1 MDADDWK
8 PPSWWKPWSDFPG
21 LLAATRHTVARLGDE
36 PFMTW
41 LDDKCREE
49 LTISFN
55 DVWNQ
60 SAAIAVLMSRECVR
74 ARARAS
80 CMHTPRLPLPRAS
93 RARSRRLRA
102 APQPLPV
109 CAMTATLT
117 RLPLP
122 PPLARARAVA
132 RRGGAAGASRAA
144 TACCCAICRA

>member
-60 SAAIAVLMSRECVR
+60 SAAIAVLMKQDPKPKV
-74 ARARAS
+74 
-80 CMHTPRLPLPRAS
+80 RLPSPR
-93 RARSRRLRA
+93 R
-102 APQPLPV
+102 
-109 CAMTATLT
+109 
-117 RLPLP
+117 P
-122 PPLARARAVA
+122 PPRKKCSFHTLPTCVLTHDRSHTRRRRRAN
-132 RRGGAAGASRAA
+132 
-144 TACCCAICRA
+144 

>member
-74 ARARAS
+74 ARARRTHALA
-80 CMHTPRLPLPRAS
+80 PRY
-93 RARSRRLRA
+93 RSRG
-102 APQPLPV
+102 V
-109 CAMTATLT
+109 
-117 RLPLP
+117 
-122 PPLARARAVA
+122 ARARAASV
-132 RRGGAAGASRAA
+132 RRPNPFRYVP
-144 TACCCAICRA
+144 